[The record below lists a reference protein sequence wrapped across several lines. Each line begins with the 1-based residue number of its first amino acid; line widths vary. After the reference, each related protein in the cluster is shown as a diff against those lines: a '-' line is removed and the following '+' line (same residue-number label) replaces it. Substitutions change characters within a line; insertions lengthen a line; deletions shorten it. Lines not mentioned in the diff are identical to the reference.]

1 MTKRLKSGKTYIQYE
16 MADIKQTIE
25 MQVRIT
31 NMDEIRAQLKE
42 IKDISLLQAI
52 KMKLIGTDMTIE
64 RVK

>member
-1 MTKRLKSGKTYIQYE
+1 